1 MRENT
6 NLSRK
11 SFVIWPKKGLPLFV
25 MGVVVVYFLGLSSS
39 QNFAQSRAAN
49 QATEYQEILNQYC
62 VVCHNE
68 GLANAGLVIPEL
80 ALDSIPAQA
89 EIWER
94 VLKKLHTRTMP
105 PIEMLR
111 PDEEMYHSLIAFLET
126 AIDSAA
132 TAEPNPGRVPAF
144 HRLNRNEY
152 RNAVRDIFHL
162 DYDAAVL
169 LPPDDSGYGF
179 DNIANVLSVS
189 PMLTDRYLDAARKI
203 SRLVVGDIELTPN
216 TEIFEVDKLLRQDV
230 RVSENLPF
238 SSRGGISL
246 NHYFPVD
253 GEYVL
258 RIFFLRT
265 YNGVIRGLH
274 EPSELEIRL
283 NSERIQTINVGRQ
296 PGEERGNG
304 PDVEGLE
311 VRFFAK
317 AGPATLGANFVD
329 NSSLAE
335 GMLRPYYPVTS
346 YEYAGDRV
354 EKTGIA
360 RLELRGPY
368 GELSR
373 GDTPARRKVFSC
385 RPISRETQDEEACAR
400 QIIEDIGRLAYRQT
414 LSDAELQTL
423 LGAYRTGRVDNDFDA
438 GIEMAIRRI
447 LVSPEFLFRQLE
459 DQGIEDPDA
468 VYQISDVEL
477 ASRLSFFLWSSVP
490 DEELLD
496 FAENRQLRGPEV
508 LERQIERMLADK
520 KSDALINNFTEQW
533 LHLRNIQLV
542 SPDPT
547 EFADFD
553 SNLRDAMHEETRL
566 FLQSQFREDQPVQ
579 NLLTADYS
587 FLNERL
593 AKHYDIS
600 GIYGTHFRRV
610 HLEDLNRAG
619 LLGKASVLTVT
630 SYAHRTSPV
639 VRGKWL
645 LENILG
651 TPPPPPPP
659 DVPALSENEDRD
671 SKPLSVRERMELHR
685 SNPVCASCHKIMDP
699 LGFALENFD
708 GIGRWRSTDIAGEL
722 LDTSGTLAN
731 GAPVEGP
738 LGLRNALIADPEVF
752 TTTVVSKLLTYAL
765 GRGVEYYDSPAIRQ
779 IVNGAEDQNYRWSA
793 LIAGIIYS
801 TPFQMRR
808 TESQ

>member
-89 EIWER
+89 ETWER
-94 VLKKLHTRTMP
+94 ILKKLHTRTMP

-111 PDEEMYHSLIAFLET
+111 PDEEIYHSLIAFLET

-132 TAEPNPGRVPAF
+132 TAELNPGRVPAF

-162 DYDAAVL
+162 DYDAAML

-216 TEIFEVDKLLRQDV
+216 TEIFEVDKLLRQGV

-283 NSERIQTINVGRQ
+283 NGERIQSINVGRQ
-296 PGEERGNG
+296 PGEESGNG

-311 VRFFAK
+311 VRLFAK
-317 AGPATLGANFVD
+317 AGPATLGVNFVD
-329 NSSLAE
+329 DSSLAE
-335 GMLRPYYPVTS
+335 GMLRPHYPVTS

-354 EKTGIA
+354 EKT
-360 RLELRGPY
+360 
-368 GELSR
+368 
-373 GDTPARRKVFSC
+373 
-385 RPISRETQDEEACAR
+385 
-400 QIIEDIGRLAYRQT
+400 
-414 LSDAELQTL
+414 
-423 LGAYRTGRVDNDFDA
+423 
-438 GIEMAIRRI
+438 
-447 LVSPEFLFRQLE
+447 
-459 DQGIEDPDA
+459 
-468 VYQISDVEL
+468 
-477 ASRLSFFLWSSVP
+477 
-490 DEELLD
+490 
-496 FAENRQLRGPEV
+496 
-508 LERQIERMLADK
+508 
-520 KSDALINNFTEQW
+520 
-533 LHLRNIQLV
+533 
-542 SPDPT
+542 
-547 EFADFD
+547 
-553 SNLRDAMHEETRL
+553 
-566 FLQSQFREDQPVQ
+566 
-579 NLLTADYS
+579 
-587 FLNERL
+587 
-593 AKHYDIS
+593 
-600 GIYGTHFRRV
+600 
-610 HLEDLNRAG
+610 
-619 LLGKASVLTVT
+619 
-630 SYAHRTSPV
+630 
-639 VRGKWL
+639 
-645 LENILG
+645 
-651 TPPPPPPP
+651 
-659 DVPALSENEDRD
+659 
-671 SKPLSVRERMELHR
+671 
-685 SNPVCASCHKIMDP
+685 
-699 LGFALENFD
+699 
-708 GIGRWRSTDIAGEL
+708 
-722 LDTSGTLAN
+722 
-731 GAPVEGP
+731 
-738 LGLRNALIADPEVF
+738 
-752 TTTVVSKLLTYAL
+752 
-765 GRGVEYYDSPAIRQ
+765 
-779 IVNGAEDQNYRWSA
+779 
-793 LIAGIIYS
+793 
-801 TPFQMRR
+801 
-808 TESQ
+808 